1 MRFRLK
7 GYIVLSKQ
15 LDPEGVKKLSE
26 MMSEANRTLLV
37 KGVPRGKEQEA
48 ARVISWA
55 IDSERIH
62 LELESG
68 RYVRAHDALF
78 RLKNYLG
85 SVLGREFRIGVRR
98 LGVLTYEIEVP
109 YFRGDVNEIQKL
121 LGDMGVIE
129 HVGERLVVKFR
140 ELSEEDLEAR
150 LVDRLVRRILEGTV
164 EVPPEMEAKLVP
176 FGYVL
181 EQSKPKDVKVRVDV
195 ASEAERLGWIKRFP
209 GRGQWIFTAP
219 MVGLLKVMRDLIIE
233 RVCKPLGFEEWM
245 FPRLIPMSVL
255 AKLSSYVEHL
265 PEGMFYVCVPPR
277 DPSAFDEYKRE
288 YALKRVLR
296 RDLLKEILGEPEYV
310 LDAVQCPPFYQFFS
324 GETVRLE
331 DLPIKVYECMGGWTW
346 RNEAG
351 GVEGLA
357 RTNEFWRMEMVYLG
371 SPGDVVKIRDDVVS
385 RVVELIDRVLE
396 LEWRIVVGAP
406 FYLSSEEASKRRID
420 ISSREKIPTIDVE
433 CYLPYRGERE
443 KAEWL
448 EITAASVH
456 YTHYI
461 SAFKIK
467 EVKNREIWTGCV
479 GHGLTRWATAFLAQ
493 HGFNIKDWPSE
504 VRELYEKHGPYK
516 VVRTLEW
523 PPSK

>member
-1 MRFRLK
+1 MKFYLK
-7 GYIVLSKQ
+7 GYIILSKS
-15 LDPEGVKKLSE
+15 LDANGTKRLSE
-26 MMSEANRTLLV
+26 LIAEANKSLLV
-37 KGVPRGKEQEA
+37 KGTPRDKEQEA
-48 ARVISWA
+48 ARVVSWS
-55 IDSERIH
+55 IDANKVY
-62 LELESG
+62 LEIESG

-78 RLKNYLG
+78 RLKNSLG
-85 SVLGREFRIGVRR
+85 LSLGREFRIGVR
-98 LGVLTYEIEVP
+98 GFGATSYEIEVSK
-109 YFRGDVNEIQKL
+109 FKGDIEELKKLIGNLGVVEIADEKL
-121 LGDMGVIE
+121 IIKLG
-129 HVGERLVVKFR
+129 
-140 ELSEEDLEAR
+140 ELSEKDLEVR
-150 LVDRLVRRILEGTV
+150 LVDRLVKKILEGAARIS
-164 EVPPEMEAKLVP
+164 EEQAKLVP

-181 EQSKPKDVKVRVDV
+181 EQAKPKPVKVKLEV
-195 ASEAERLGWIKRFP
+195 ASEAEKLGWIKRFP
-209 GRGQWIFTAP
+209 AKGQWIFTAP

-233 RVCKPLGFEEWM
+233 YVCKPLGFEEWM

-288 YALKRVLR
+288 YALKRILR
-296 RDLLKEILGEPEYV
+296 KDLLKGILGEPEYI

-324 GETVRLE
+324 EETVRLE

-371 SPGDVVKIRDDVVS
+371 SPNDVVKIRDEVVS
-385 RVVELIDRVLE
+385 RTIELVDKILD
-396 LEWRIVVGAP
+396 LEWRVVVGAP

-420 ISSREKIPTIDVE
+420 ISSRDKIPTLDVE
-433 CYLPYRGERE
+433 CYLPYRGERG

-456 YTHYI
+456 YTHYV

-467 EVKNREIWTGCV
+467 EVKGREIWTGCT

-493 HGFNIKDWPSE
+493 HGFNPSEWPSK
-504 VRELYEKHGPYK
+504 VKDLYEKYGPYK
-516 VVRTLEW
+516 VVKTLEW
-523 PPSK
+523 PPR